1 MGNTNSNG
9 KEMINNVHVDIDAR
23 IPELNDWIPTDDQT
37 YVVFDNDVVIARYD
51 KYLGLQPDSKLKL
64 YIIEKKHY
72 RDRMESICNMINYFL
87 TYFDEEKEL
96 FHSTLS
102 IKFIIDQKTNMS
114 IKAFTKMV
122 MDRVITDSFV
132 RKVKDMT
139 NYLYTINIDSDEEG
153 KYKSTP
159 KITNVQAKLIVAV
172 SFAIRA
178 ILPLCVHYSDTNNN
192 FQTKKDYISCFDKII
207 MKIIKKFEKDDVE
220 IFGAICRFVKYR
232 VDRSYNSDIGICIK
246 KKQLYGI
253 TKELYLEEV
262 IHEVILVKSL
272 YKLEY
277 NRSVVSFID
286 GVIFLYHYN
295 FKIENFKFKPV
306 EIDVN
311 DNNDEDDHLSHAEA
325 IEMSVY
331 RIDESN
337 AIINEVNTTQVIRDI
352 EKRFN
357 IDISKEEFDFYDEN
371 IKISS
376 VTQLFLNSFYSRF
389 FHDSNAIYEINR
401 YATIELLIYMKKYLQ
416 YRGMTIIPQLC
427 TAKVRGKYKENVI
440 KNTKFLEKI
449 TTSSVWN
456 NIIEKKFTYIK
467 ELNQKEDPIIKRLS
481 SFINSTFEFV
491 DFNPSI
497 NGLVYEDIDQDLI
510 IEEFSLFLSII

>member
-1 MGNTNSNG
+1 
-9 KEMINNVHVDIDAR
+9 
-23 IPELNDWIPTDDQT
+23 
-37 YVVFDNDVVIARYD
+37 
-51 KYLGLQPDSKLKL
+51 
-64 YIIEKKHY
+64 
-72 RDRMESICNMINYFL
+72 
-87 TYFDEEKEL
+87 
-96 FHSTLS
+96 
-102 IKFIIDQKTNMS
+102 
-114 IKAFTKMV
+114 
-122 MDRVITDSFV
+122 
-132 RKVKDMT
+132 
-139 NYLYTINIDSDEEG
+139 
-153 KYKSTP
+153 
-159 KITNVQAKLIVAV
+159 
-172 SFAIRA
+172 
-178 ILPLCVHYSDTNNN
+178 
-192 FQTKKDYISCFDKII
+192 
-207 MKIIKKFEKDDVE
+207 
-220 IFGAICRFVKYR
+220 
-232 VDRSYNSDIGICIK
+232 
-246 KKQLYGI
+246 
-253 TKELYLEEV
+253 
-262 IHEVILVKSL
+262 
-272 YKLEY
+272 
-277 NRSVVSFID
+277 
-286 GVIFLYHYN
+286 
-295 FKIENFKFKPV
+295 
-306 EIDVN
+306 
-311 DNNDEDDHLSHAEA
+311 
-325 IEMSVY
+325 MSVY

-491 DFNPSI
+491 DFNPSV